1 MKKRY
6 QDINEIKD
14 EHKTLEIKD
23 SNTKCLETFVE
34 NLSQNY
40 IKSNKKRKRDRKN
53 DNDSI
58 IRIIVRDFLNYLI
71 SLSNNKLSLHRKKLG
86 NDIKKQFF
94 TKDKI
99 NYLFNMSFGQFI
111 KLYTGFIK
119 NDELNDEFFKE
130 KTKNIYLN
138 LYLTSD
144 IIQWTKDIPAF
155 KEKIKKI
162 KSKSKKN
169 NIDKIEIIAKHLIN
183 YGEMNNN
190 SNKNM

>member
-58 IRIIVRDFLNYLI
+58 IKIIVRDFLNYLI
-71 SLSNNKLSLHRKKLG
+71 SLSNNKFSLHRKKLG

-94 TKDKI
+94 TKGKI
-99 NYLFNMSFGQFI
+99 KELFNMSFGEFI
-111 KLYTGFIK
+111 KVYTGVIK
-119 NDELNDEFFKE
+119 NDELNDEFFNE

-162 KSKSKKN
+162 KSKSKKY

-183 YGEMNNN
+183 YG
-190 SNKNM
+190 K

>member
-1 MKKRY
+1 MKKSY

-40 IKSNKKRKRDRKN
+40 IRSNKKTKRDRKN

-58 IRIIVRDFLNYLI
+58 IRKIVRDFLNYLI
-71 SLSNNKLSLHRKKLG
+71 SLSNNKFSLHRKKLG

-94 TKDKI
+94 TKGKI
-99 NYLFNMSFGQFI
+99 KELFNMSFGEFI
-111 KLYTGFIK
+111 KVYTGVIK
-119 NDELNDEFFKE
+119 NDELNDEIFNE

-138 LYLTSD
+138 LYLTRD
-144 IIQWTKDIPAF
+144 IKQWTKDIPAF

-183 YGEMNNN
+183 YGE
-190 SNKNM
+190 